1 MTQTQQPTAIRASIL
16 SPVVTAAFGFIV
28 YAISAIA
35 GNVFEWN
42 ADSRL
47 EPAHTHTVWESA
59 AGMADEFAVGLVGV
73 AIAVWAGR
81 RAWSGQPARL
91 ARTALILAGVAAVT
105 IPAFWAGWSNVFGAV
120 AVGLALESRRR
131 VGSLGAAAGTALI
144 LGSVAF
150 LAGTVACALG

>member
-1 MTQTQQPTAIRASIL
+1 MWGSHAL
-16 SPVVTAAFGFIV
+16 SLLGSAYDAAVAAGALALSDTLGRQVTWDLSARYAVGFVTFVTDFAAE
-28 YAISAIA
+28 YAI
-35 GNVFEWN
+35 
-42 ADSRL
+42 
-47 EPAHTHTVWESA
+47 
-59 AGMADEFAVGLVGV
+59 GLVGV

-81 RAWSGQPARL
+81 RAWGGQPARL
-91 ARTALILAGVAAVT
+91 ARTALILAVVAAVT

>member
-1 MTQTQQPTAIRASIL
+1 VASEGRQRRRARVGTHDVAHDTL
-16 SPVVTAAFGFIV
+16 S
-28 YAISAIA
+28 
-35 GNVFEWN
+35 
-42 ADSRL
+42 SRRVS
-47 EPAHTHTVWESA
+47 T
-59 AGMADEFAVGLVGV
+59 VGV

-91 ARTALILAGVAAVT
+91 ARTALILAVVAAVT
-105 IPAFWAGWSNVFGAV
+105 IPAFWTGWPNVFGAV

-150 LAGTVACALG
+150 VAGTVACALG

>member
-1 MTQTQQPTAIRASIL
+1 MTQTQQPVARRISMQ
-16 SPVVTAAFGFIV
+16 SPAVTAAFGFVV

-42 ADSRL
+42 TDSRL
-47 EPAHTHTVWESA
+47 EHAHSHTVWESVTDFA
-59 AGMADEFAVGLVGV
+59 AEYAIGLVGL
-73 AIAVWAGR
+73 AIAVWGGR
-81 RAWSGQPARL
+81 RAWGGQPARL
-91 ARTALILAGVAAVT
+91 ARTALILAVVAAVT
-105 IPAFWAGWSNVFGAV
+105 IPAFWAGWPNVFGAV

-150 LAGTVACALG
+150 VVGTVACALG